1 MEDDELLRRLAR
13 QKDEEAFRALY
24 ARHSAPVY
32 GLLCHL
38 AGRSSDASELLHETW
53 LRAVRHL
60 SLFHGQCT
68 FSTWLAGIALNC
80 YRDRRRR
87 HGRPAGAAPPLL
99 PGPPATDDPLLPEEE
114 LKLAG
119 EHEPIPPRRG
129 EDDRLVATLR
139 RRGLLRRRWF
149 WSQSG

>member
-1 MEDDELLRRLAR
+1 MDDDELLRRLAH

-38 AGRSSDASELLHETW
+38 AGRSGDASDLLHETW

-68 FSTWLAGIALNC
+68 FGTWLSGIALNC
-80 YRDRRRR
+80 YRDWRRR
-87 HGRPAGAAPPLL
+87 HGRPAGAPAPLL
-99 PGPPATDDPLLPEEE
+99 PGPPGTDDPLQPEEE
-114 LKLAG
+114 LRLAG
-119 EHEPIPPRRG
+119 DHEPIPPRRG
-129 EDDRLVATLR
+129 EDDRLVTTLR

>member
-1 MEDDELLRRLAR
+1 MDDEELLRRLAG
-13 QKDEEAFRALY
+13 QKDEAAFRELY
-24 ARHSAPVY
+24 ARHAAPVY

-38 AGRSSDASELLHETW
+38 AGRRSDASELLDETW

-68 FSTWLAGIALNC
+68 FPAWLRGIALNC
-80 YRDRRRR
+80 YRDWRRR
-87 HGRPAGAAPPLL
+87 HGRPSGAPTPLL
-99 PGPPATDDPLLPEEE
+99 PGPATADDPLLPEEE

-119 EHEPIPPRRG
+119 EHEPIAPRRG